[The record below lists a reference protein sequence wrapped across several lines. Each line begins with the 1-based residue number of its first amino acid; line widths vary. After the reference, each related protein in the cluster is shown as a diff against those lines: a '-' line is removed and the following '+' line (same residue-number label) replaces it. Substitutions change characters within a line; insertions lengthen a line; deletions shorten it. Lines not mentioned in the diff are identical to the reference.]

1 MTVSIGELTKGRFN
15 VIFFVSFVVRST
27 SVVVVVVV
35 IMVVVGV
42 WCLVVVCCGRR
53 GEGRTKVMTAQLNKI
68 KTTNR

>member
-35 IMVVVGV
+35 VMVGG
-42 WCLVVVCCGRR
+42 WWLVFGGGCGRR
-53 GEGRTKVMTAQLNKI
+53 GEGKKECNDSAI
-68 KTTNR
+68 E